1 MTVSGNKTRLDL
13 KKIQTKRLKTVF
25 GSQNF
30 ESEINEK
37 SDEIMSLISSS
48 EQKLKE
54 IQQTPAKTKIDETI
68 KGNVEIIIGQKL

>member
-1 MTVSGNKTRLDL
+1 MIVSDVKFRSEL

-30 ESEINEK
+30 ESEINDK

-48 EQKLKE
+48 E
-54 IQQTPAKTKIDETI
+54 
-68 KGNVEIIIGQKL
+68 

>member
-1 MTVSGNKTRLDL
+1 MIVSGIKIRLDL

-48 EQKLKE
+48 E
-54 IQQTPAKTKIDETI
+54 
-68 KGNVEIIIGQKL
+68 